1 MKIQI
6 PTLLLGVPD
15 PPFVFHYSK
24 MRYFDYAGSPHSKDD
39 SSTCSYSHQIAAPLI
54 TPAKE
59 LNFAGDGFIGKDR
72 NSTFGRGAGSLRW
85 CPRCNEPSQF

>member
-1 MKIQI
+1 MIIVIKMIKCDDLDGFI
-6 PTLLLGVPD
+6 GKERIHYAD
-15 PPFVFHYSK
+15 YSGPPFSK
-24 MRYFDYAGSPHSKDD
+24 SAGSPYSKDD

-72 NSTFGRGAGSLRW
+72 NSTFGRSAGSLRW
-85 CPRCNEPSQF
+85 CPPV